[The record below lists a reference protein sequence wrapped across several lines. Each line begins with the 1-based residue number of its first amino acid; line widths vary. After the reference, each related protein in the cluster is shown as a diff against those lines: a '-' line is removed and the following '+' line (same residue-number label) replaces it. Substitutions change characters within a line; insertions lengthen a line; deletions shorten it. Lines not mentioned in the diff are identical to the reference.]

1 MHTPVLK
8 KEIIEYL
15 NPRPN
20 ENFIDC
26 TFGMGGHSEAILE
39 RNGPKGKVLGIEA
52 DPELY
57 SSFQVGKF
65 KIAGEEL
72 AKRMILA
79 NTSYTDLRN
88 LVQEYSFGPVN
99 GILFDLGLSS
109 WHLEKSERGF
119 SFQKDE
125 PLDMRYNPEATPLT
139 AYEIVNSFPEKD
151 IEDLLKEYGEEKFA
165 RQIARKIVQIREQ
178 KSIRTTLD
186 LVEAI
191 WAALPESFK
200 SGKIHPATK
209 TFQALRI
216 KVNSELDN
224 LEKALIQAVDVLG
237 TEGRIVVVSFHSLE
251 DRIVKRFFKRGKQIN
266 MLEILTKKPIT
277 ASEQEIEANPRSRS
291 AKLRSVKKI
300 I

>member
-1 MHTPVLK
+1 MHIPVLK
-8 KEIIEYL
+8 KETIEYL

-39 RNGPKGKVLGIEA
+39 HNGPEGKILGIEA
-52 DPELY
+52 DPSLY
-57 SSFQVGKF
+57 KAFQIGKL
-65 KIAGEEL
+65 KIASQEL
-72 AKRMILA
+72 AKRLILV
-79 NTSYTDLRN
+79 NDSYTNLRALACKYN
-88 LVQEYSFGPVN
+88 FRPVN
-99 GILFDLGLSS
+99 GIIFDLGLSS
-109 WHLEKSERGF
+109 WHLEKSGRGF

-125 PLDMRYNPEATPLT
+125 PLDMRYNPETTPLT

-165 RQIARKIVQIREQ
+165 RQIARKIAERREKKPIRN
-178 KSIRTTLD
+178 TLD
-186 LVEAI
+186 LVEII
-191 WAALPESFK
+191 WAALPSSFK

-224 LEKALIQAVDVLG
+224 LEQALVQAVDVLEKDG
-237 TEGRIVVVSFHSLE
+237 KIVVISFHSLE
-251 DRIVKRFFKRGKQIN
+251 DRIVKRFFRRGKQIN

-277 ASEQEIEANPRSRS
+277 ASIQEIEANPRSRS
-291 AKLRSVKKI
+291 AKLRSAKKI